1 MGNNMKRITAIQIK
15 SIIKN
20 DNYRVYYQSK
30 KEELR
35 VRVYTWTKNYNRDDE
50 SINILSLL
58 RKISDSGHRPM
69 YRIDHKVYQGFIHD
83 TYVVFH

>member
-1 MGNNMKRITAIQIK
+1 MVNNMTRIKAIQVK
-15 SIIKN
+15 SIIRE

-35 VRVYTWTKNYNRDDE
+35 VRVYTWTNNYNREDE
-50 SINILSLL
+50 TIAILDLL
-58 RKISDSGHRPM
+58 RKISDFGHRPM
-69 YRIDHKVYQGFIHD
+69 YRIYHKVYQGFIHN